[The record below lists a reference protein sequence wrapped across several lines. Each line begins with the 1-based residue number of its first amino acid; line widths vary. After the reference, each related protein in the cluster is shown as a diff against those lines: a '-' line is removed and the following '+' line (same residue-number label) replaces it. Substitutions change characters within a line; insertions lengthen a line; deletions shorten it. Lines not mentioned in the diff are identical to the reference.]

1 MRSVYRDAGKNEI
14 ALAQARTGNS
24 VTRKFVQPYGIRV
37 NSSNGC
43 VDVTGLSGSMPAAS
57 SVQDGTRLPLTCMLA
72 GAPSGENGAS
82 PREWDAKVQDASGC
96 SRSIWS
102 A

>member
-43 VDVTGLSGSMPAAS
+43 VDVTGLSGSVPAALCS
-57 SVQDGTRLPLTCMLA
+57 SVHAGTRLPLTCMLA
-72 GAPSGENGAS
+72 GAPSGENTALPVGL
-82 PREWDAKVQDASGC
+82 DAMVQDASGC
-96 SRSIWS
+96 SR
-102 A
+102 